1 MNENRRSPG
10 IGPLSSFKNII
21 MTRSAKVR
29 DIYLISSK
37 QKYHQIAAVE
47 PEVLK
52 QNTSNLLK
60 ERNQYDMFRA
70 KSAGRGG
77 ERKSSELKNNTI
89 SRNNSRNSKS
99 KTNNKGYQFNKTED
113 DYYGKFTNNNTI
125 FKKFNTQ
132 DDYTEAVDTDIKFD
146 KSDSVKPIEP
156 RAKPNIYETVPRHRT
171 HINRTSTSLSVT
183 LQKETDNGTLETKPD
198 TDTNRKSKS
207 IYGTQTTQLNHRPQ
221 TPKIKKSVEMRNNLK
236 LLGSNSADVMKTIV
250 ALPKK
255 SPECGRIP
263 SGTNHERK
271 PRKTPRSKTK
281 TKEIQA
287 MELPPQL
294 LHPLWKRIPHRALYG
309 WSEKHQLLETILH
322 KQIAEDRIQ
331 SLYYPSEEA
340 FTLDQESSGVRFLQ
354 KPIVSSALEVLTLL
368 QYYETS
374 PGALPKPQVVCPGQ
388 TPGKEDEGSEDTESG
403 YEGDDE

>member
-1 MNENRRSPG
+1 
-10 IGPLSSFKNII
+10 
-21 MTRSAKVR
+21 
-29 DIYLISSK
+29 
-37 QKYHQIAAVE
+37 
-47 PEVLK
+47 
-52 QNTSNLLK
+52 
-60 ERNQYDMFRA
+60 MFRA

-156 RAKPNIYETVPRHRT
+156 RAKPNIYETVPRHRA

-183 LQKETDNGTLETKPD
+183 LQKDTNNGTLETKPD

-207 IYGTQTTQLNHRPQ
+207 IYGPQTTQLNHRPQ

-322 KQIAEDRIQ
+322 KQVK
-331 SLYYPSEEA
+331 L
-340 FTLDQESSGVRFLQ
+340 
-354 KPIVSSALEVLTLL
+354 
-368 QYYETS
+368 
-374 PGALPKPQVVCPGQ
+374 
-388 TPGKEDEGSEDTESG
+388 
-403 YEGDDE
+403 

>member
-77 ERKSSELKNNTI
+77 ERKSSELNKNNTI

-99 KTNNKGYQFNKTED
+99 NTNNKGYQFNKTED

-132 DDYTEAVDTDIKFD
+132 DDYTEAVDTDIKFDKSNSVKPIEHYTEAVDTDIKFD

-221 TPKIKKSVEMRNNLK
+221 TPKIKKSVE
-236 LLGSNSADVMKTIV
+236 
-250 ALPKK
+250 
-255 SPECGRIP
+255 
-263 SGTNHERK
+263 
-271 PRKTPRSKTK
+271 
-281 TKEIQA
+281 
-287 MELPPQL
+287 
-294 LHPLWKRIPHRALYG
+294 
-309 WSEKHQLLETILH
+309 
-322 KQIAEDRIQ
+322 
-331 SLYYPSEEA
+331 
-340 FTLDQESSGVRFLQ
+340 
-354 KPIVSSALEVLTLL
+354 
-368 QYYETS
+368 
-374 PGALPKPQVVCPGQ
+374 
-388 TPGKEDEGSEDTESG
+388 
-403 YEGDDE
+403 